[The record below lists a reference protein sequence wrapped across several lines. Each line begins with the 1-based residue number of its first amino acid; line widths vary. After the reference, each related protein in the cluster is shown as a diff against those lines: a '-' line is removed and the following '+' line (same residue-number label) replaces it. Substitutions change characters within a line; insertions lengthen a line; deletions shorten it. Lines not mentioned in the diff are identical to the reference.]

1 MRHPV
6 KETAMKKA
14 LCAAVAVFVMA
25 SPVWAGSKTIK
36 LNVSNMTCVTCP
48 LTVKLALTKVE
59 GVSKAAVDF
68 DRKEAVVTFDDGKTN
83 AAALIKA
90 TTDAGYPSAVKQ
102 TEKK

>member
-1 MRHPV
+1 MTLRLSVDFFLPV
-6 KETAMKKA
+6 GWPPSMNR
-14 LCAAVAVFVMA
+14 LRLG
-25 SPVWAGSKTIK
+25 PVGATIT

-68 DRKEAVVTFDDGKTN
+68 DKKEAVVTFDDAKTN
-83 AAALIKA
+83 VAALIKA

>member
-1 MRHPV
+1 
-6 KETAMKKA
+6 MKKI
-14 LCAAVAVFVMA
+14 LCAAVAMLVLA
-25 SPVWAGSKTIK
+25 SPVWAESKTVT

-68 DRKEAVVTFDDGKTN
+68 DKKEAVVTFDDGRTN
-83 AAALIKA
+83 VTALIKA
-90 TTDAGYPSAVKQ
+90 TTDAGYPSAVTQ

>member
-1 MRHPV
+1 MN
-6 KETAMKKA
+6 KI

-25 SPVWAGSKTIK
+25 SPAWAGPRTIT

-48 LTVKLALTKVE
+48 LTVTLALTKVE

-68 DRKEAVVTFDDGKTN
+68 DKKEAVVTFDDAKTN
-83 AAALIKA
+83 VAALINA

-102 TEKK
+102 TEEK

>member
-1 MRHPV
+1 MN
-6 KETAMKKA
+6 KI
-14 LCAAVAVFVMA
+14 LCAAVAVFLMA
-25 SPVWAGSKTIK
+25 SPAWAGSKTIT

-68 DRKEAVVTFDDGKTN
+68 DKKEAVVTFDDAKTN
-83 AAALIKA
+83 VAALIKA

-102 TEKK
+102 TEQK

>member
-1 MRHPV
+1 
-6 KETAMKKA
+6 MKK
-14 LCAAVAVFVMA
+14 LLYAAIAVFVLA
-25 SPVWAGSKTIK
+25 SPVWAGSKTVT
-36 LNVSNMTCVTCP
+36 LTVSNMTCVTCP
-48 LTVKLALTKVE
+48 HTVKMALTKVE

-68 DRKEAVVTFDDGKTN
+68 DKKEAVVTFDDAKTN